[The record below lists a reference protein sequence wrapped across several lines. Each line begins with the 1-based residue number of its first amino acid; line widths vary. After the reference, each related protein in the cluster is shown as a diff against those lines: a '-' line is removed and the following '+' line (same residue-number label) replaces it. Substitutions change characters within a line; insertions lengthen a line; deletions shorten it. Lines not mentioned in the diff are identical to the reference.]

1 MKSFEKTQITR
12 SKNVMRSCS
21 NEPTNERASG
31 TTLLLYYYFTIIKTT
46 LTKLKL
52 DAKTISAHINDFI
65 PFATI
70 STCSTIFSSF
80 SLFRGSSFSVSA
92 SIRFFASFLASE
104 KDS

>member
-1 MKSFEKTQITR
+1 MKSFEKTFNS
-12 SKNVMRSCS
+12 SKNV
-21 NEPTNERASG
+21 TNQRTRARERNYAI
-31 TTLLLYYYFTIIKTT
+31 TVLLFTIIKTT